1 MKMKTIPDWL
11 IRSLKTFV
19 EAFFGVLIPALCT
32 LLAGGWPD
40 SWSKAWV
47 ALSPAVAAALSAA
60 ITAAWNIILERMR
73 EGGTK

>member
-1 MKMKTIPDWL
+1 MKTIPDWL

-47 ALSPAVAAALSAA
+47 ALSPAVAAALSGA